1 MRRGGTHRESV
12 TTEKESIMHPVTHPS
27 HARGTLSAFMLGAM
41 LCLAGT
47 GASAAGPVPAAGAM
61 FSTTP
66 VRPQPA
72 AAALGDDDCDDG
84 DGAAPAAAPAR
95 AWDVTPADKTLK
107 AALTR
112 WAAAAGWQLVWEL
125 PVDYAVSART
135 EIKGG
140 FTEAVETIAR
150 SMATAD
156 TPMKAIFYEG
166 NRVLRIVAQ

>member
-12 TTEKESIMHPVTHPS
+12 TNEKESIMHPVTHPS
-27 HARGTLSAFMLGAM
+27 HARGTLSALMLGAM
-41 LCLAGT
+41 LCLA
-47 GASAAGPVPAAGAM
+47 AAGARAADPAPAAGAM

-66 VRPQPA
+66 VKPQV
-72 AAALGDDDCDDG
+72 LDDDDCDDG
-84 DGAAPAAAPAR
+84 AAPVAAAVHS
-95 AWDVTPADKTLK
+95 WDVTPADKTLK

-135 EIKGG
+135 EINGG
-140 FTEAVETIAR
+140 FTDAVETIAR

>member
-1 MRRGGTHRESV
+1 
-12 TTEKESIMHPVTHPS
+12 MHPATHPS
-27 HARGTLSAFMLGAM
+27 HVRGTLSALMLGTM
-41 LCLAGT
+41 LCLASV
-47 GASAAGPVPAAGAM
+47 GARAADPAPAAGAM

-66 VRPQPA
+66 VKPQV
-72 AAALGDDDCDDG
+72 LDDDDCDDG
-84 DGAAPAAAPAR
+84 EAPVAAVVHS
-95 AWDVTPADKTLK
+95 WDVTPADKTLK
-107 AALTR
+107 DALTR
-112 WAAAAGWQLVWEL
+112 WATAAGWQLVWEL

-140 FTEAVETIAR
+140 FTDAVEKVAR

>member
-1 MRRGGTHRESV
+1 
-12 TTEKESIMHPVTHPS
+12 MHPVTHSS
-27 HARGTLSAFMLGAM
+27 HARGTLSALMLGAM
-41 LCLAGT
+41 LCVASA

-66 VRPQPA
+66 VKPQ
-72 AAALGDDDCDDG
+72 ALDDDDCDDG
-84 DGAAPAAAPAR
+84 EAPVAPALH
-95 AWDVTPADKTLK
+95 AWDVTVADKTLK
-107 AALTR
+107 AALNR
-112 WAAAAGWQLVWEL
+112 WATAAGWQLVWEL

-135 EIKGG
+135 EIKGS

>member
-1 MRRGGTHRESV
+1 MRRGGTHRESI
-12 TTEKESIMHPVTHPS
+12 TTEKESIMHPATHS
-27 HARGTLSAFMLGAM
+27 SRARGTLSALLLGAM
-41 LCLAGT
+41 LCLASA
-47 GASAAGPVPAAGAM
+47 GARAAGPAPAAGAM

-66 VRPQPA
+66 VKPQV
-72 AAALGDDDCDDG
+72 LDDDCDDVE
-84 DGAAPAAAPAR
+84 APVAVAVH

-140 FTEAVETIAR
+140 FTDAVAAVAR
-150 SMATAD
+150 SMESAD
-156 TPMKAIFYEG
+156 TPMKAIFYDG
-166 NRVLRIVAQ
+166 NRVLRIVAK

>member
-1 MRRGGTHRESV
+1 
-12 TTEKESIMHPVTHPS
+12 MHPVIHPS
-27 HARGTLSAFMLGAM
+27 HARATLSALMLGAM
-41 LCLAGT
+41 LCLASAGVR
-47 GASAAGPVPAAGAM
+47 AAGPAPAAGAM

-66 VRPQPA
+66 VKPQT
-72 AAALGDDDCDDG
+72 LDDDDCDDG
-84 DGAAPAAAPAR
+84 DAPVAAVVQ

-107 AALTR
+107 AALNR
-112 WAAAAGWQLVWEL
+112 WATAAGWQLVWEL

-140 FTEAVETIAR
+140 FTEAVEAIAR

>member
-1 MRRGGTHRESV
+1 MRRGVTHRESV
-12 TTEKESIMHPVTHPS
+12 TTEKESIMHPVIHPS
-27 HARGTLSAFMLGAM
+27 RARGALPALVLGAM
-41 LCLAGT
+41 LCLASA
-47 GASAAGPVPAAGAM
+47 GARAAGPGPAVGAM

-66 VRPQPA
+66 VKAQGA
-72 AAALGDDDCDDG
+72 DVDDCDADE
-84 DGAAPAAAPAR
+84 AAVAAAPR

-112 WAAAAGWQLVWEL
+112 WAAAAGWQMVWEL

-135 EIKGG
+135 EIKGS
-140 FTEAVETIAR
+140 FTEAVEAIAG

-166 NRVLRIVAQ
+166 NRVLRIVAR